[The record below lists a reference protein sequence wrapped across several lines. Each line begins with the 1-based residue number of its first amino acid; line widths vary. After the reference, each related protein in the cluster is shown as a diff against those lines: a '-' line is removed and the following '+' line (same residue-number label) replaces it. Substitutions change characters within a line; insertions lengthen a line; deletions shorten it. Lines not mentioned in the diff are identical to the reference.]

1 MARVL
6 VVHFSRSGNTD
17 TIAREIASALG
28 ADSERITEP
37 RERGGPAGYLRSGF
51 EAARRKL
58 VPIEESK
65 RDLSSYDL
73 VVIGT
78 PVWAGTLSSP
88 VRSFLVARRKD
99 MKDVAFFCTMRGRGY
114 ENTFREMESTSG
126 KAPADVLW
134 LRESELKSNAYVR
147 KVARFVRELRLVLEP
162 EPEPEPKRNGRS
174 QSVRA
179 HDSNSKNDIF
189 PTR

>member
-1 MARVL
+1 MARDL

-28 ADSERITEP
+28 ADLERITEP
-37 RERGGPAGYLRSGF
+37 RERGGLAGYLRSGS

-58 VPIEESK
+58 VPIDEPK
-65 RDLSSYDL
+65 NDLSSYDL

-78 PVWAGTLSSP
+78 PVWVGTLSSP
-88 VRSFLVARRKD
+88 VRSFLVAHRKNL
-99 MKDVAFFCTMRGRGY
+99 KDVAFFCTMGGRGY
-114 ENTFREMESTSG
+114 ENTFREMESASG

-162 EPEPEPKRNGRS
+162 EPEPKRNGRS

-179 HDSNSKNDIF
+179 QDSNSKNDIF